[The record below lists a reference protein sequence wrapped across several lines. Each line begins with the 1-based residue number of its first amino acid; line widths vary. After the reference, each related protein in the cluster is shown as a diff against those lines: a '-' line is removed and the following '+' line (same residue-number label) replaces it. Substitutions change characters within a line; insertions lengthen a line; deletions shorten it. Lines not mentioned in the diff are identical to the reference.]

1 MASHVSSSNWNA
13 LADHS
18 SLALAAA
25 RTRLPL
31 TFRTPRKR
39 RMMQPQV
46 EVCSECADMTNQSI
60 ATALPLGFLAF
71 TLSVL
76 PVTTAEAE
84 CYWAAQCREGDLET
98 GRVTRF
104 GTGILGGKELRS
116 ECCTTPSEPYATGE
130 TESERQKRFA
140 RECAE
145 QGIASSLRI
154 SGSMGAEP
162 RRGSET
168 HGAVNSPDRPAS

>member
-1 MASHVSSSNWNA
+1 MKPRWPFVRDMQMC
-13 LADHS
+13 LAEAEWK
-18 SLALAAA
+18 L
-25 RTRLPL
+25 R
-31 TFRTPRKR
+31 
-39 RMMQPQV
+39 
-46 EVCSECADMTNQSI
+46 DMTNQSI
-60 ATALPLGFLAF
+60 ATALPLGLLAF

-84 CYWAAQCREGDLET
+84 CYWAAQCREGDRET

-145 QGIASSLRI
+145 QGKSYYPQWGKCVSPGDQLPVIEGTTSGGRRAVLFRCDQRALKALSGAKVRI
-154 SGSMGAEP
+154 SA
-162 RRGSET
+162 
-168 HGAVNSPDRPAS
+168 